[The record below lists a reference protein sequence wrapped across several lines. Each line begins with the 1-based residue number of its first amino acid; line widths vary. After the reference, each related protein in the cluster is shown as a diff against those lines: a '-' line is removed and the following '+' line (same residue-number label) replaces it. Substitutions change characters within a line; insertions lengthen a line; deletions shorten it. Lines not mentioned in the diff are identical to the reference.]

1 MAKDNAKLII
11 AAAAGVVA
19 GIGIGLLIAPSKGSK
34 TRKRLK
40 KRFMEFAD
48 MIQNDLSE
56 KISAI
61 KSEFGS
67 AGINEDKLEPET
79 APEQEVNNGAK

>member
-1 MAKDNAKLII
+1 MAKDSAKILI
-11 AAAAGVVA
+11 AVAAGVVA
-19 GIGIGLLIAPSKGSK
+19 GIGIGLLIAPSRGAK

-48 MIQNDLSE
+48 MVQDELSE

-61 KSEFGS
+61 KSEFES
-67 AGINEDKLEPET
+67 AVINDDKLEPEA
-79 APEQEVNNGAK
+79 APEQEVK

>member
-1 MAKDNAKLII
+1 MAKDSAKLLI
-11 AAAAGVVA
+11 AVAAGVVA
-19 GIGIGLLIAPSKGSK
+19 GIGIGLLIAPSRGAK

-48 MIQNDLSE
+48 MVQDELAE

-61 KSEFGS
+61 KSEFES
-67 AGINEDKLEPET
+67 AGINDDKLEPET
-79 APEQEVNNGAK
+79 APEQEVK